1 MSNKKII
8 WDYFARKGMSFY
20 AIAGLM
26 GNLQAESNLNPK
38 NLQGVYEK
46 KLGMTDESYTQQVD
60 NGTYTNFVHDSAGY
74 GLAQWTWWSR
84 KQGLYDMAKQNR
96 CSIGDLQLQLD
107 YLWYELSG
115 HYKTILKQINNAS
128 SVREASDII
137 LTQYERPADQNELV
151 CEKRAN
157 YGMKFYVEFA
167 TTLPPDTLPLTGPGG
182 LNPDIYPGGYEPGI
196 LPDTWPDTLPDTTPD
211 ILPDTYPN
219 TLPNGSLPYP
229 ETTPNTWP
237 ATYIQSFSNS
247 DLVELSLIS
256 PNITKNRNHIIDTIT
271 IHVLV
276 GQATLENALEWF
288 SRPTTEASCNYVI
301 DKDGRV
307 GLCCEEKDRSWC
319 TSSRSNDHRAIT
331 IECASDKTHPYA
343 VNDKVYEKLIVLVAD
358 ICRRN
363 NIRELKWKAD
373 KNLIGNVEE
382 QNMTVHRWF
391 ANKSCPGEYLYSRY
405 GEIAARVNYLLSGA
419 LPNTIPPFPGTLP
432 PTPNTI
438 PPKKYYYRVRKTW
451 SDAASQI
458 GAYESLANAQRACDK
473 AGKEYRVYDD
483 NGNFVYPNRNFK
495 VGDEINLVPEAT
507 YTSGQPI
514 PEWVFEKEK
523 LYLRK
528 DNGDDTYVF
537 STLQTGAVTGTTNG
551 YMIIKH
557 VPKELPYMVKITAAA
572 LNVRSGPG
580 ASYQIKTQVKKNQ
593 IYTIVEE
600 QNGWGRLK
608 SGAGWI
614 SLSYVKKV

>member
-1 MSNKKII
+1 MNNQKII
-8 WDYFARKGMSFY
+8 WDYFVRKGMSFY

-38 NLQGVYEK
+38 NLQGTYEK
-46 KLGMTDESYTQQVD
+46 KLGMTDETYTKQVD
-60 NGTYTNFVHDSAGY
+60 EGTYTNFIHDSAGY

-84 KQGLYDMAKQNR
+84 KEGLYNFAKQSR

-115 HYKTILKQINNAS
+115 HYASILRQINNAS

-137 LTQYERPADQNELV
+137 LTQYERPADQSELV

-167 TTLPPDTLPLTGPGG
+167 STLPPDTIPLTGPDGI
-182 LNPDIYPGGYEPGI
+182 NPDT

-211 ILPDTYPN
+211 TLPDTY
-219 TLPNGSLPYP
+219 
-229 ETTPNTWP
+229 PNTWP

-256 PNITKNRNHIIDTIT
+256 PNRTKDRNHIIDTIT
-271 IHVLV
+271 IHCLV
-276 GQATLENALEWF
+276 GQATLENVLEWF
-288 SRPTTEASCNYVI
+288 SRPTTKASCNYVI

-373 KNLIGNVEE
+373 KNLIGNVEK

-391 ANKSCPGEYLYSRY
+391 ANKSCPGDYLYSRH
-405 GEIAARVNYLLSGA
+405 GEIAARVNQILRGT
-419 LPNTIPPFPGTLP
+419 LPDTGPTPGTLP
-432 PTPNTI
+432 PIPNTM
-438 PPKKYYYRVRKTW
+438 PAKKIYYRVRKTW

-458 GAYESLANAQRACDK
+458 GAYKSLANAQRACDK

-483 NGNFVYPNRNFK
+483 NGNFVYPIRDFK
-495 VGDEINLVPEAT
+495 VGDEINLIPGAT

-514 PEWVFEKEK
+514 PEWLFKKEK

-537 STLQTGAVTGTTNG
+537 STLQTGAVTGVVDG

-580 ASYQIKTQVKKNQ
+580 ASYQIKTQVKKDQ
-593 IYTIVEE
+593 VYTIVEE

-608 SGAGWI
+608 SGAGWV
-614 SLSYVKKV
+614 SLSYAKKV